1 MGYLSSF
8 SLDRLVRDE
17 GSEYANAFTLLGRYP
32 LLLHLMTLIWLR
44 RYTGDILGRANGS
57 PAAQYIE
64 TQG

>member
-17 GSEYANAFTLLGRYP
+17 GSEYANAFTLMGTHP
-32 LLLHLMTLIWLR
+32 WLLHFMTLIRLR
-44 RYTGDILGRANGS
+44 RYTGDILGRAYGS
-57 PAAQYIE
+57 PATEYIE